1 MVLIKFE
8 IQIEINSIFVSRP
21 NRLSSC
27 SPKAAKVATQ
37 MVELRHP
44 IIPGYFADLSLVQY
58 DGKFY
63 MYVTADPWGTD
74 FIVLVGKLLM
84 KTKILC

>member
-1 MVLIKFE
+1 
-8 IQIEINSIFVSRP
+8 
-21 NRLSSC
+21 
-27 SPKAAKVATQ
+27 